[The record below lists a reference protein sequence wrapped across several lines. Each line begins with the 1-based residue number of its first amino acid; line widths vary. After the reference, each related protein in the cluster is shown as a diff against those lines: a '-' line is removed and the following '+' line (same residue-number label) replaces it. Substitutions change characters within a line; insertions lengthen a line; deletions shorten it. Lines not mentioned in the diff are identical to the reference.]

1 MTTENTVTDSAP
13 LTPEAVAEE
22 FVKENT
28 TSVIVEEFVNN
39 YNAIE
44 SLKRQLDASKST
56 AEYRRVRLEELI
68 AKTRDFIMT
77 HVADGEGANVDEL
90 KELAEELDIELTKE
104 ISVTFTVEVTATV
117 TVPVDFDEDDI
128 TDADFDITVEY
139 SGSHNDAECDDIE
152 YEVNNF
158 VAEEN

>member
-39 YNAIE
+39 YNTIE
-44 SLKRQLDASKST
+44 SLKRQLEASKST
-56 AEYRRVRLEELI
+56 AEFRRVRLEDFI
-68 AKTRDFIMT
+68 AKTRDFIVT
-77 HVADGEGANVDEL
+77 GLSNEVGEDEL
-90 KELAEELDIELTKE
+90 KDLADKLDIELTKE
-104 ISVTFTVEVTATV
+104 IAVTFSVEVTATV
-117 TVPVDFDEDDI
+117 TVPIDFDEDDI

-139 SGSHNDAECDDIE
+139 SGSHNDVECDDIE
-152 YEVNNF
+152 HEVNNF

>member
-1 MTTENTVTDSAP
+1 MTTENTVTEVEP
-13 LTPEAVAEE
+13 TPTQIAEN

-28 TSVIVEEFVNN
+28 TSVIVEEFVNH
-39 YNAIE
+39 YNKIE
-44 SLKRQLDASKST
+44 NLNRQLDASKST

-68 AKTRDFIMT
+68 AKTRDFLLT
-77 HVADGEGANVDEL
+77 HIANHDGASVDEL

-104 ISVTFTVEVTATV
+104 IEVTFRVEVTATV

-128 TDADFDITVEY
+128 TDSDFDISVEY
-139 SGSHNDAECDDIE
+139 SGTHNDAECDSIE

-158 VAEEN
+158 VAEEA